1 MHAAALRDIRDWCR
15 RDDKAIGIILSLLS
29 DAEKQS
35 INQDAQTSK
44 DLWDEI
50 TARHKDEN
58 TGIAA
63 FFIRRSIIAK
73 RYDPDEPAPPGMTA
87 MSVHASFYSK
97 ENKKL
102 GPKGFEDEFLA
113 QLLLFSLPRELNW
126 ESLSI
131 SLLRDVTETKPLVF
145 AAVLAAVCAEATRV
159 DGINGHESYSGDSK
173 ALAATS
179 HSSNKSKSKSKLKPS
194 SSSSSFSSSSTNCDY
209 CDRPGHII
217 DNCRL
222 LKEDDAKDR
231 KRAEL
236 RKRIKGK
243 ANLAST
249 SDAEFSDS
257 EIAHLT
263 LSRDELHVF

>member
-1 MHAAALRDIRDWCR
+1 MASTAETEPFLLVKGQYHPWKPKAISKLREAGVYLNVNGTEPKPPPPITLPGDASATAQSMHANALRDIRDWCR
-15 RDDKAIGIILSLLS
+15 RDDKALGIILSLLS

-50 TARHKDEN
+50 AARHKDEN

-131 SLLRDVTETKPLVF
+131 SLLRDVTEAKPLVF
-145 AAVLAAVCAEATRV
+145 ATVSASV
-159 DGINGHESYSGDSK
+159 
-173 ALAATS
+173 AAT
-179 HSSNKSKSKSKLKPS
+179 
-194 SSSSSFSSSSTNCDY
+194 
-209 CDRPGHII
+209 
-217 DNCRL
+217 
-222 LKEDDAKDR
+222 
-231 KRAEL
+231 
-236 RKRIKGK
+236 
-243 ANLAST
+243 
-249 SDAEFSDS
+249 
-257 EIAHLT
+257 
-263 LSRDELHVF
+263 